1 MAIALADLP
10 GSDVVLAGLKALRES
25 ASGERDQFT
34 VEALLVAVGAR
45 RLRAAGLA
53 VPHVTPGRNSPS

>member
-34 VEALLVAVGAR
+34 VEALLVAVGA
-45 RLRAAGLA
+45 
-53 VPHVTPGRNSPS
+53 